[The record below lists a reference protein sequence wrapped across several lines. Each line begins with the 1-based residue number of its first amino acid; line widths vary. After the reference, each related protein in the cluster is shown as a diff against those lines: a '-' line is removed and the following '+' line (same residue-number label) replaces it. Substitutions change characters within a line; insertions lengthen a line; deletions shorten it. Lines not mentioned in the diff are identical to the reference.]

1 MMSNVTKGNIGSN
14 NHNMILLKVDVE
26 CYLIQMSL
34 PFTSIKNHKQRVT
47 SEITGSQ

>member
-26 CYLIQMSL
+26 ML
-34 PFTSIKNHKQRVT
+34 FDTNVT
-47 SEITGSQ
+47 AIHQY